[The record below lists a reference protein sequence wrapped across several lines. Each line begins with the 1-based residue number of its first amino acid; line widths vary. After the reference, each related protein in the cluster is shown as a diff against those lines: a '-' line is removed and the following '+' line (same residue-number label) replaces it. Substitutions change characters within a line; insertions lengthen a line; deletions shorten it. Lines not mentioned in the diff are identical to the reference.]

1 MSQTSQCMPAI
12 CKWVA
17 TVHVNTVSIQ
27 GAEIVDRSHSHSLGP
42 VRTEI
47 KGMWLNPRLD
57 QQKMHSHLSEKDTDP
72 TLQKMRS
79 LSHKRHTSGSGSL
92 LERDDHHGYALH
104 RISQEAYGPSM

>member
-1 MSQTSQCMPAI
+1 MSQTSQCLPAI

-72 TLQKMRS
+72 EFCILPDVLDKPLGQRICPKES
-79 LSHKRHTSGSGSL
+79 C
-92 LERDDHHGYALH
+92 LH
-104 RISQEAYGPSM
+104 PELVQQI